1 MGGALAGI
9 RIFDMSRVLAGPA
22 CTQILGD
29 LGAEVI
35 KVERPGIGDD
45 TRKWGPPYLKD
56 PDGQDTTESA
66 YYLAINRN
74 KRSITLDITKPE
86 GRDLALR
93 LIERCDAVVENFKV
107 GDLARRGLAYE
118 QIRERF
124 PRLVYCSITGFG
136 QTGPYKERP
145 GYDYLAQAMGGIMS
159 VTGEPGGRPMKVGV
173 AIADVMTGMYA
184 TTAILAALSHRDA
197 TGVGQ
202 HIDLALLDSQ
212 LAWLANVGQGYLIS
226 GDEPPRL
233 GNDHPT
239 VVPYGVFGA
248 ADGPFVIGVGNDGQ
262 FQRFCAFAGRPE
274 LAHDERFVTN
284 AARVRNRDALVALIA
299 EVVARHP
306 TRYWIE
312 GLVKVKVPA
321 SPINTVAQAFADPQA
336 KHRGMV
342 AEIDHPL
349 TEKPLPMTA
358 NPIRMSQTP
367 VEYRHAPPTLGQD
380 TEAVLAD
387 LLDMNGAEVAELR
400 RRGVV

>member
-1 MGGALAGI
+1 MDGALAGI
-9 RIFDMSRVLAGPA
+9 RVFDMTRVLAGPA

-35 KVERPGIGDD
+35 KVERPGVGDD

-56 PDGQDTTESA
+56 AGGRETTESA

-86 GRDLALR
+86 GQELALG
-93 LIERCDAVVENFKV
+93 LIEHCDVLIENFKV

-118 QIRERF
+118 QLRQRF

-159 VTGEPGGRPMKVGV
+159 VTGDVDGRPMKVGV
-173 AIADVMTGMYA
+173 AIADIMTGMYA
-184 TTAILAALSHRDA
+184 TTAILAALRHRDA
-197 TGVGQ
+197 TGAGQ
-202 HIDLALLDSQ
+202 HIDMALFDSQ

-226 GDEPPRL
+226 GEEPPRL

-248 ADGPFVIGVGNDGQ
+248 ADGPFVLGVGNDAQ
-262 FQRFCAFAGRPE
+262 FRRFCEFSATPE
-274 LAHDERFVTN
+274 LADDKRFATN
-284 AARVRNRDALVALIA
+284 ASRVRNRAALIPLIEGA
-299 EVVARHP
+299 IARHP
-306 TRYWIE
+306 MRYWIE
-312 GLVKVKVPA
+312 GLKKVGVPA
-321 SPINTVAQAFADPQA
+321 APINTVAQAFADPQA

-342 AEIDHPL
+342 REIDHPL
-349 TEKPLPMTA
+349 SDKPLPMTA
-358 NPIRMSQTP
+358 NPIRMSRTP

-380 TEAVLAD
+380 TEGVLAD
-387 LLDMNGAEVAELR
+387 VLGIGAAEVAELR
-400 RRGVV
+400 KRKIV

>member
-1 MGGALAGI
+1 MSGALAGI
-9 RIFDMSRVLAGPA
+9 RIFDLSRVLAGPA

-35 KVERPGIGDD
+35 KVERPGVGDD

-56 PDGQDTTESA
+56 KHGQDTTESA

-86 GRDLALR
+86 GQELALR
-93 LIERCDAVVENFKV
+93 LIEQCDVVVENFKV
-107 GDLARRGLAYE
+107 GDLARRGLAYD
-118 QIRERF
+118 QLRERF

-136 QTGPYKERP
+136 QTGPYKDRP

-159 VTGEPGGRPMKVGV
+159 VTGEPDGRPMKVGV

-184 TTAILAALSHRDA
+184 TTAVLAALRHRDA
-197 TGVGQ
+197 TGAGQ

-239 VVPYGVFGA
+239 VVPYGVFDA
-248 ADGPFVIGVGNDGQ
+248 KDGPFVIGVGNDAQ
-262 FQRFCAFAGRPE
+262 FQRFCAFAGLVE
-274 LAHDERFVTN
+274 LAGDTRFTTN
-284 AARVRNRDALVALIA
+284 ADRVRNRDALIPLIA
-299 EVVARHP
+299 EVVVRHP
-306 TRYWIE
+306 TRYWLE
-312 GLVKVKVPA
+312 GLEPVNVPA
-321 SPINTVAQAFADPQA
+321 APINTVAQAFADPQA
-336 KHRGMV
+336 THRGMV
-342 AEIDHPL
+342 REIAHPL
-349 TEKPLPMTA
+349 SETPLRMTA
-358 NPIRMSQTP
+358 NPIRMSLTP
-367 VEYRHAPPTLGQD
+367 VEYRHAPPTLGHD

-387 LLDMNGAEVAELR
+387 LLNMGGAEVAELR
-400 RRGVV
+400 RRGIV

>member
-1 MGGALAGI
+1 MSGALSGL
-9 RIFDMSRVLAGPA
+9 RIFDLSRVLAGPT

-29 LGAEVI
+29 LGAEII
-35 KVERPGIGDD
+35 KVERPGVGDD

-56 PDGQDTTESA
+56 DQGRDTTESA

-74 KRSITLDITKPE
+74 KRSIALDITKSE
-86 GRDLALR
+86 GQDLALR
-93 LIERCDAVVENFKV
+93 LIEQCDIVVENFKV
-107 GDLARRGLAYE
+107 GDLARYGLAYD
-118 QIRERF
+118 QLLQSF

-136 QTGPYKERP
+136 QTGPYKDRP

-159 VTGEPGGRPMKVGV
+159 ITGEPDRRPMKVGV

-184 TTAILAALSHRDA
+184 TTAILAALRHRDA
-197 TGVGQ
+197 TGAGQ

-239 VVPYGVFGA
+239 VVPYGVFDA
-248 ADGPFVIGVGNDGQ
+248 EDGPFVIGVGNDAQ
-262 FQRFCAFAGRPE
+262 FRRFCAFAGRPE
-274 LAHDERFVTN
+274 LADDERFATN
-284 AARVRNRDALVALIA
+284 ALRVRNRDGLIPLIA
-299 EVVARHP
+299 EVVARYP
-306 TRYWIE
+306 TRYWTE
-312 GLVKVKVPA
+312 GLESVNVPA
-321 SPINTVAQAFADPQA
+321 SVINTVAQAFADPQA
-336 KHRGMV
+336 THRGMV
-342 AEIDHPL
+342 TEIEHPL
-349 TEKPLPMTA
+349 SEKPLRMTA

-380 TEAVLAD
+380 TDAVLAD
-387 LLDMNGAEVAELR
+387 LLDMGGDEVADLR